1 MCIIHILQQIK
12 IQTLRKEKIDM
23 GMLQIIQKSI
33 NIETLTARNET

>member
-1 MCIIHILQQIK
+1 MGMIHILQQIK
-12 IQTLRKEKIDM
+12 IQTLREEKIDM